1 MISISNQCA
10 KTACPSDNIRGEFP
24 QTCSLETKSVSDADA
39 PMRYCSSMYSNAQQ
53 ESELSLHVVWYIHI
67 QLLGC
72 DLTETVK
79 IRDCEIKME
88 SRLNLT
94 MQTKFA

>member
-1 MISISNQCA
+1 MISIGNQCA
-10 KTACPSDNIRGEFP
+10 KTVRTSDINRGEFP

-39 PMRYCSSMYSNAQQ
+39 PMWYCSSMYSNALR
-53 ESELSLHVVWYIHI
+53 ESELSLHVVWYKHI

-79 IRDCEIKME
+79 IWDCEIKME
-88 SRLNLT
+88 YRLNLT